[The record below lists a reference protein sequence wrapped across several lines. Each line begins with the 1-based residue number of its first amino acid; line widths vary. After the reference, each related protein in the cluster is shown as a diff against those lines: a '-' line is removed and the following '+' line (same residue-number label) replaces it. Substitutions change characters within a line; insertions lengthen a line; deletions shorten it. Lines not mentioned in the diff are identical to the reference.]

1 MHYITIIICCSFL
14 ALCYIVSR
22 NVSRFKKSH
31 GQSHEEFLE
40 QESKANSV
48 RKADISAL
56 PYIEIPLD
64 ELPLDALSA
73 CGYVSLA
80 EELRAL
86 ASVKI
91 LNLSMYTNT
100 ELKLMYG
107 PANLTALSDCDD
119 AYTSLIML
127 LNKIGAS
134 LLEADRPDDAE
145 KFLSFAVSIGS
156 DITTSYT
163 MLATL
168 YAEKHDTNRLDQ
180 LIQKADSITSLS
192 GKTIQSK
199 LHAISSGLK
208 R

>member
-14 ALCYIVSR
+14 ALCYVVSR
-22 NVSRFKKSH
+22 NVSRFKKTH

-40 QESKANSV
+40 QESRANSV

-56 PYIEIPLD
+56 PYVEIPLD

-73 CGYVSLA
+73 CGYSALA

-127 LNKIGAS
+127 LNKIGTS

-145 KFLSFAVSIGS
+145 KFLSFAISIGS

-168 YAEKHDTNRLDQ
+168 YAKKHDINRIDL
-180 LIQKADSITSLS
+180 LIGNADSLTSLS
-192 GKTIQSK
+192 GKTIQSN
-199 LHAISSGLK
+199 LRSIRSGLK
-208 R
+208 

>member
-40 QESKANSV
+40 QESRANSV

-56 PYIEIPLD
+56 PYVEIPLN
-64 ELPLDALSA
+64 ELPLDALSTCSCSA
-73 CGYVSLA
+73 LA

-134 LLEADRPDDAE
+134 LLEADLPDDAE
-145 KFLSFAVSIGS
+145 KFLSFAISIGS

-168 YAEKHDTNRLDQ
+168 YAKKHDINRIDR
-180 LIQKADSITSLS
+180 LIGNADSLTSLS
-192 GKTIQSK
+192 GKTIQSNLRSIK
-199 LHAISSGLK
+199 SGLK
-208 R
+208 

>member
-14 ALCYIVSR
+14 ALCYVVSR
-22 NVSRFKKSH
+22 NVSRFKKTH

-40 QESKANSV
+40 QESRANSV

-56 PYIEIPLD
+56 PYVEIPLD

-73 CGYVSLA
+73 CGYSALA

-145 KFLSFAVSIGS
+145 KFLSFAISIGS

-168 YAEKHDTNRLDQ
+168 YAKKHDINRIDL
-180 LIQKADSITSLS
+180 LIGNADSLTSLS
-192 GKTIQSK
+192 GKTIQSNLRSIK
-199 LHAISSGLK
+199 SGLK
-208 R
+208 

>member
-14 ALCYIVSR
+14 ALCYVVSR
-22 NVSRFKKSH
+22 NVSRFKKTH

-40 QESKANSV
+40 QESRANSV

-56 PYIEIPLD
+56 PYVEIPLD

-73 CGYVSLA
+73 CGYSALA
-80 EELRAL
+80 EKLRAL

-145 KFLSFAVSIGS
+145 KFLSFAISIGS

-168 YAEKHDTNRLDQ
+168 YAKKHDINRIDW
-180 LIQKADSITSLS
+180 LIENADSLTSLS
-192 GKTIQSK
+192 GKTIQSN
-199 LHAISSGLK
+199 LRSIRSGLK
-208 R
+208 

>member
-14 ALCYIVSR
+14 ALCYVVSR
-22 NVSRFKKSH
+22 NVSRFKKTH
-31 GQSHEEFLE
+31 GQSHEEFLD
-40 QESKANSV
+40 QESRANSV

-56 PYIEIPLD
+56 PYVEIPLD

-73 CGYVSLA
+73 CGYSALA
-80 EELRAL
+80 EKLRAL

-145 KFLSFAVSIGS
+145 KFLSFAISIGS

-168 YAEKHDTNRLDQ
+168 YAKKHDINRIDR
-180 LIQKADSITSLS
+180 LIGNADSLTSLS
-192 GKTIQSK
+192 GKTIQSN
-199 LHAISSGLK
+199 LRSIRSGLK
-208 R
+208 

>member
-14 ALCYIVSR
+14 ALCYVVSR
-22 NVSRFKKSH
+22 NVSRFKKTH

-40 QESKANSV
+40 QESRANSV

-56 PYIEIPLD
+56 PYVEIPLD

-73 CGYVSLA
+73 CGYSALA
-80 EELRAL
+80 EKLRAL

-107 PANLTALSDCDD
+107 PANLTALSDCDN

-145 KFLSFAVSIGS
+145 KFLSFAISIGS

-168 YAEKHDTNRLDQ
+168 YAKKHDINRIDR
-180 LIQKADSITSLS
+180 LIGNADSLTSLS
-192 GKTIQSK
+192 GKTIQSN
-199 LHAISSGLK
+199 LRSIRSGLK
-208 R
+208 

>member
-40 QESKANSV
+40 QESRANSV

-56 PYIEIPLD
+56 PYVEIPLN

-73 CGYVSLA
+73 CGCSALA

-145 KFLSFAVSIGS
+145 KFLSFAISIGS

-168 YAEKHDTNRLDQ
+168 YAKKHDINRIDW
-180 LIQKADSITSLS
+180 LIGNADSLTSLS
-192 GKTIQSK
+192 GKTIQNNLRSIK
-199 LHAISSGLK
+199 SGLK
-208 R
+208 

>member
-14 ALCYIVSR
+14 ALCYVVSR
-22 NVSRFKKSH
+22 NVSRFKKTH

-40 QESKANSV
+40 QESRANSV
-48 RKADISAL
+48 RKADITAL
-56 PYIEIPLD
+56 PYVEIPLD

-73 CGYVSLA
+73 CGYSALS

-145 KFLSFAVSIGS
+145 KFLSFAISIGS

-168 YAEKHDTNRLDQ
+168 YAKKHDINRIDR
-180 LIQKADSITSLS
+180 LIGNADSLTSLS
-192 GKTIQSK
+192 GKTIQSN
-199 LHAISSGLK
+199 LRSIRSGLK
-208 R
+208 

>member
-14 ALCYIVSR
+14 ALCYVVSR
-22 NVSRFKKSH
+22 NVSRFKKTH

-40 QESKANSV
+40 QESRANSV

-56 PYIEIPLD
+56 PYVEIPLD

-73 CGYVSLA
+73 CGYSALA
-80 EELRAL
+80 EKLRAL

-145 KFLSFAVSIGS
+145 KFLSFAISIGS

-168 YAEKHDTNRLDQ
+168 YAKKHDINRIDW
-180 LIQKADSITSLS
+180 LIGNADSLTSLS
-192 GKTIQSK
+192 GKTIQSN
-199 LHAISSGLK
+199 LRSIRSGLK
-208 R
+208 

>member
-40 QESKANSV
+40 QESRANSV

-56 PYIEIPLD
+56 PYVEIPLD

-73 CGYVSLA
+73 CGYSALA

-145 KFLSFAVSIGS
+145 KFLSFAISIGS

-168 YAEKHDTNRLDQ
+168 YAKKHDINRIDR
-180 LIQKADSITSLS
+180 LIGNADSLTSLS
-192 GKTIQSK
+192 GKTIQSN
-199 LHAISSGLK
+199 LRSIRSGLK
-208 R
+208 

>member
-14 ALCYIVSR
+14 ALCYVVSR
-22 NVSRFKKSH
+22 NVSRFKKTH

-40 QESKANSV
+40 QESRANSV

-56 PYIEIPLD
+56 PYVEIPLD

-73 CGYVSLA
+73 CGYSALA

-145 KFLSFAVSIGS
+145 KFLSFAISIGS

-168 YAEKHDTNRLDQ
+168 YAKKHDINRIDW
-180 LIQKADSITSLS
+180 LIGNADSLTSLS
-192 GKTIQSK
+192 GKTIQSN
-199 LHAISSGLK
+199 LRSIRSGLK
-208 R
+208 

>member
-14 ALCYIVSR
+14 ALCYVVSR
-22 NVSRFKKSH
+22 NVSRFKKTH
-31 GQSHEEFLE
+31 GQSHEELLE
-40 QESKANSV
+40 QESRANSV

-56 PYIEIPLD
+56 PYVEIPLD

-73 CGYVSLA
+73 CGYSALA

-145 KFLSFAVSIGS
+145 KFLSFAISIGS

-168 YAEKHDTNRLDQ
+168 YAKNHDINRIDL
-180 LIQKADSITSLS
+180 LIGNADSLTSLS
-192 GKTIQSK
+192 GKTIQSN
-199 LHAISSGLK
+199 LRSIRSGLK
-208 R
+208 

>member
-40 QESKANSV
+40 QESRANSV

-56 PYIEIPLD
+56 PYVEIPLN

-73 CGYVSLA
+73 CGCSALV

-145 KFLSFAVSIGS
+145 KFLSFAISIGS

-168 YAEKHDTNRLDQ
+168 YAKKHDINRIDR
-180 LIQKADSITSLS
+180 LIGNADSLTSLS
-192 GKTIQSK
+192 GKTIQSN
-199 LHAISSGLK
+199 LRSIRSGLK
-208 R
+208 

>member
-14 ALCYIVSR
+14 ALCYVVSR
-22 NVSRFKKSH
+22 NVSRFKKTH

-40 QESKANSV
+40 QESRANSV

-56 PYIEIPLD
+56 PYVEIPLD

-73 CGYVSLA
+73 CGYSALA

-107 PANLTALSDCDD
+107 PANLTALSDCDN

-145 KFLSFAVSIGS
+145 KFLSFAISIGS

-168 YAEKHDTNRLDQ
+168 YAKKHDINRIDW
-180 LIQKADSITSLS
+180 LIGNADSLTSLS
-192 GKTIQSK
+192 GKTIQSN
-199 LHAISSGLK
+199 LRSIRSGLK
-208 R
+208 

>member
-40 QESKANSV
+40 QESRANSV

-56 PYIEIPLD
+56 PYVEIPLD
-64 ELPLDALSA
+64 ELPLDALST
-73 CGYVSLA
+73 CGCSALA

-145 KFLSFAVSIGS
+145 KFLSFAISIGS

-168 YAEKHDTNRLDQ
+168 YAKKHDINRIDL
-180 LIQKADSITSLS
+180 LIGNADSLTSLS
-192 GKTIQSK
+192 GKTIQSNLRSIK
-199 LHAISSGLK
+199 SGLK
-208 R
+208 

>member
-14 ALCYIVSR
+14 ALCYVVSR
-22 NVSRFKKSH
+22 NVSRFKKTH

-56 PYIEIPLD
+56 SYVEIPLD
-64 ELPLDALSA
+64 KLPLDALSA
-73 CGYVSLA
+73 CGYSALA

-145 KFLSFAVSIGS
+145 KFLSFAISIGS

-168 YAEKHDTNRLDQ
+168 YAKKHDINRIDR
-180 LIQKADSITSLS
+180 LIGNADSLTSLS
-192 GKTIQSK
+192 GKTIQSN
-199 LHAISSGLK
+199 LRSIRSGLK
-208 R
+208 

>member
-40 QESKANSV
+40 QESRANSV

-56 PYIEIPLD
+56 PYVEIPLD

-73 CGYVSLA
+73 CGYSALA

-145 KFLSFAVSIGS
+145 KFLSFAISIGS

-168 YAEKHDTNRLDQ
+168 YAKKHDINRIDR
-180 LIQKADSITSLS
+180 LIRNADSLTSLS
-192 GKTIQSK
+192 GKTIQSNLRSIK
-199 LHAISSGLK
+199 SGLK
-208 R
+208 

>member
-14 ALCYIVSR
+14 ALCYVVSR
-22 NVSRFKKSH
+22 NVSRFKKTH

-40 QESKANSV
+40 QESRANSV

-56 PYIEIPLD
+56 PYVEIPLD

-73 CGYVSLA
+73 CGYSALA

-145 KFLSFAVSIGS
+145 KFLSFAISIGS

-168 YAEKHDTNRLDQ
+168 YVKKHDINRIDR
-180 LIQKADSITSLS
+180 LIGNADSLTSLS
-192 GKTIQSK
+192 GKTIQSN
-199 LHAISSGLK
+199 LRSIRSGLK
-208 R
+208 

>member
-14 ALCYIVSR
+14 ALCYVVSR

-40 QESKANSV
+40 QESRANSV

-56 PYIEIPLD
+56 PYVEIPLD
-64 ELPLDALSA
+64 ELPLDALST
-73 CGYVSLA
+73 CGCSALA

-168 YAEKHDTNRLDQ
+168 YAKKHDINRIDR
-180 LIQKADSITSLS
+180 LIGNADSLTSLS
-192 GKTIQSK
+192 GKTIQSNLRSIK
-199 LHAISSGLK
+199 SELK
-208 R
+208 

>member
-40 QESKANSV
+40 QESRANSV

-56 PYIEIPLD
+56 PYVEIPLN
-64 ELPLDALSA
+64 ELPLDALST
-73 CGYVSLA
+73 CGCSALA

-145 KFLSFAVSIGS
+145 KFLSFAISIGS

-168 YAEKHDTNRLDQ
+168 YAKKHDINRIDR
-180 LIQKADSITSLS
+180 LIGNADSLTSLS
-192 GKTIQSK
+192 GKTIQSNLRSIK
-199 LHAISSGLK
+199 SGLK
-208 R
+208 

>member
-40 QESKANSV
+40 QESRANSV

-56 PYIEIPLD
+56 SYVEIPLD

-73 CGYVSLA
+73 CGYSALA

-145 KFLSFAVSIGS
+145 KFLSFAISIGS

-168 YAEKHDTNRLDQ
+168 YAKKHDINRIDR
-180 LIQKADSITSLS
+180 LIGNADSLTSLS
-192 GKTIQSK
+192 GKTIQSN
-199 LHAISSGLK
+199 LRSIRSGLK
-208 R
+208 

>member
-14 ALCYIVSR
+14 ALCYVVSR
-22 NVSRFKKSH
+22 NVSRFKKTH

-40 QESKANSV
+40 QESRANSV

-56 PYIEIPLD
+56 PFVEIPLD
-64 ELPLDALSA
+64 KLPLDALSA
-73 CGYVSLA
+73 CGYSALA
-80 EELRAL
+80 EKLRAL

-145 KFLSFAVSIGS
+145 KFLSFAISIGS

-168 YAEKHDTNRLDQ
+168 YAKKHDINRIDR
-180 LIQKADSITSLS
+180 LIGNADSLTSLS
-192 GKTIQSK
+192 GKTIQSN
-199 LHAISSGLK
+199 LRSIRSGLK
-208 R
+208 

>member
-14 ALCYIVSR
+14 ALCYVVSR
-22 NVSRFKKSH
+22 NVSRFKKTH

-40 QESKANSV
+40 QESRANSV
-48 RKADISAL
+48 RKTDISAL
-56 PYIEIPLD
+56 PYVEIPLD

-73 CGYVSLA
+73 CGYSALA

-145 KFLSFAVSIGS
+145 KFLSFAISIGS

-168 YAEKHDTNRLDQ
+168 YAKKHDINRIDW
-180 LIQKADSITSLS
+180 LIGNADSLTSLS
-192 GKTIQSK
+192 GKTIQSN
-199 LHAISSGLK
+199 LRSIRSGLK
-208 R
+208 

>member
-14 ALCYIVSR
+14 ALCYVVSR
-22 NVSRFKKSH
+22 NVSRFKKTH

-40 QESKANSV
+40 QESRANSV

-56 PYIEIPLD
+56 PYVEIPLA

-73 CGYVSLA
+73 CGYSALA
-80 EELRAL
+80 EELRTL

-145 KFLSFAVSIGS
+145 KFLSFAISIGS

-168 YAEKHDTNRLDQ
+168 YAKKHDINRIDR
-180 LIQKADSITSLS
+180 LIGNADSLTSLS
-192 GKTIQSK
+192 GKTIQNNLRS
-199 LHAISSGLK
+199 IRSGLK
-208 R
+208 

>member
-40 QESKANSV
+40 QESRANSV

-56 PYIEIPLD
+56 PYVEIPLD
-64 ELPLDALSA
+64 ELPLDALST
-73 CGYVSLA
+73 CGCSALA

-145 KFLSFAVSIGS
+145 KFLSFAISIGS

-168 YAEKHDTNRLDQ
+168 YAKKHDINRIDR
-180 LIQKADSITSLS
+180 LIGNADSLTSLS
-192 GKTIQSK
+192 GKTIQSNLRSIK
-199 LHAISSGLK
+199 SGLK
-208 R
+208 

>member
-14 ALCYIVSR
+14 ALCYVVSR
-22 NVSRFKKSH
+22 NVSRFKKTH

-40 QESKANSV
+40 QESRANSV

-56 PYIEIPLD
+56 PYVEIPLD

-73 CGYVSLA
+73 CGYSALA

-145 KFLSFAVSIGS
+145 KFLSFAISIGS

-168 YAEKHDTNRLDQ
+168 YAKKHDINRIDW
-180 LIQKADSITSLS
+180 LIGNADSLTSLS
-192 GKTIQSK
+192 GKTIQSNLRSIK
-199 LHAISSGLK
+199 SELK
-208 R
+208 

>member
-40 QESKANSV
+40 QESRANSV

-56 PYIEIPLD
+56 PYVEIPLN
-64 ELPLDALSA
+64 ELPLDALST
-73 CGYVSLA
+73 CGCSALA

-168 YAEKHDTNRLDQ
+168 YAKKHDINRIDW
-180 LIQKADSITSLS
+180 LIGNADSLTSLS
-192 GKTIQSK
+192 GKTIQSN
-199 LHAISSGLK
+199 LRSIRSGLK
-208 R
+208 

>member
-14 ALCYIVSR
+14 ALCYVVSR
-22 NVSRFKKSH
+22 NVSRFKKTH
-31 GQSHEEFLE
+31 GQSHEELLE
-40 QESKANSV
+40 QESRANSV

-56 PYIEIPLD
+56 PYVEIPLD

-73 CGYVSLA
+73 CGYSALA

-145 KFLSFAVSIGS
+145 KFLSFAISIGS

-168 YAEKHDTNRLDQ
+168 YAKKHDINRIDW
-180 LIQKADSITSLS
+180 LIGNADSLTSLS
-192 GKTIQSK
+192 GKTIQSN
-199 LHAISSGLK
+199 LRSIRSGLK
-208 R
+208 

>member
-40 QESKANSV
+40 QESRANSV

-56 PYIEIPLD
+56 PYVEIPLD

-73 CGYVSLA
+73 CGYSALA

-134 LLEADRPDDAE
+134 LLEAGRPDDAE
-145 KFLSFAVSIGS
+145 KFLSFAISIGS

-168 YAEKHDTNRLDQ
+168 YAKKHDINRIDL
-180 LIQKADSITSLS
+180 LIGNADSLTSLS
-192 GKTIQSK
+192 GKTIQSN
-199 LHAISSGLK
+199 LRSIRSGLK
-208 R
+208 

>member
-1 MHYITIIICCSFL
+1 M
-14 ALCYIVSR
+14 
-22 NVSRFKKSH
+22 
-31 GQSHEEFLE
+31 
-40 QESKANSV
+40 

-64 ELPLDALSA
+64 KLPLDALSA

-180 LIQKADSITSLS
+180 LIQTAASITSLS
-192 GKTIQSK
+192 GRTIQNK

>member
-14 ALCYIVSR
+14 ALCYVVSR
-22 NVSRFKKSH
+22 NVSRFKKTH

-40 QESKANSV
+40 QESRANSV
-48 RKADISAL
+48 RKTDISAL
-56 PYIEIPLD
+56 PYVEIPLD

-73 CGYVSLA
+73 CGYSALA

-145 KFLSFAVSIGS
+145 KFLSFAISIGS

-168 YAEKHDTNRLDQ
+168 YAKKHDINRIDR
-180 LIQKADSITSLS
+180 LIGNADSLTSLS
-192 GKTIQSK
+192 GKTIQSN
-199 LHAISSGLK
+199 LRSIRSELK
-208 R
+208 

>member
-14 ALCYIVSR
+14 ALCYVVSR
-22 NVSRFKKSH
+22 NVSRFKKTH

-40 QESKANSV
+40 QESRANSV
-48 RKADISAL
+48 RKADITAL
-56 PYIEIPLD
+56 PYVEIPLD

-73 CGYVSLA
+73 CGYSALA
-80 EELRAL
+80 EKLRAL

-91 LNLSMYTNT
+91 LNLSTYTNT

-107 PANLTALSDCDD
+107 PANFTALSDCDD

-145 KFLSFAVSIGS
+145 KFLSFAISIGS

-168 YAEKHDTNRLDQ
+168 YAKKHDINRIDR
-180 LIQKADSITSLS
+180 LIGNADSLTSLS
-192 GKTIQSK
+192 GKTIQSN
-199 LHAISSGLK
+199 LRSIRSGLK
-208 R
+208 

>member
-14 ALCYIVSR
+14 ALCYVVSR
-22 NVSRFKKSH
+22 NVSRFKKTH

-40 QESKANSV
+40 QESRANSV

-56 PYIEIPLD
+56 PYVEIPLD

-73 CGYVSLA
+73 CGYSALA

-107 PANLTALSDCDD
+107 PANLTALSDCDN

-145 KFLSFAVSIGS
+145 KFLSFAISIGS

-168 YAEKHDTNRLDQ
+168 YAKKHDINRIDR
-180 LIQKADSITSLS
+180 LIGNADSLTSLS
-192 GKTIQSK
+192 GKTIQSN
-199 LHAISSGLK
+199 LRSIRSGLK
-208 R
+208 

>member
-14 ALCYIVSR
+14 ALCYVVSR
-22 NVSRFKKSH
+22 NVSRFKKTH

-40 QESKANSV
+40 QESRANAV

-56 PYIEIPLD
+56 PYVEIPLD

-73 CGYVSLA
+73 CGYSALA

-145 KFLSFAVSIGS
+145 KFLSFAISIGS

-168 YAEKHDTNRLDQ
+168 YAKKHDITRIDL
-180 LIQKADSITSLS
+180 LIGNADSLTSLS
-192 GKTIQSK
+192 GKTIQSN
-199 LHAISSGLK
+199 LRSVRSGLK
-208 R
+208 

>member
-14 ALCYIVSR
+14 ALCYVVSR
-22 NVSRFKKSH
+22 NVSRFKKTH

-40 QESKANSV
+40 QESRANSV

-56 PYIEIPLD
+56 PYVEIPLD

-73 CGYVSLA
+73 CGYSALA
-80 EELRAL
+80 EKLRAL

-91 LNLSMYTNT
+91 LNLSTYTNT

-107 PANLTALSDCDD
+107 PANFTALSDCDD
-119 AYTSLIML
+119 AYTSLILL

-134 LLEADRPDDAE
+134 LLKADRPDDAE
-145 KFLSFAVSIGS
+145 KFLSFAISIGS

-168 YAEKHDTNRLDQ
+168 YAKKHDINRIDR
-180 LIQKADSITSLS
+180 LIGNADSLTSLS
-192 GKTIQSK
+192 GKTIQSN
-199 LHAISSGLK
+199 LRSIRSGLK
-208 R
+208 

>member
-14 ALCYIVSR
+14 ALCYVVSR
-22 NVSRFKKSH
+22 NVSRFKKTH

-40 QESKANSV
+40 QESRANSV

-56 PYIEIPLD
+56 PFVEIPLD
-64 ELPLDALSA
+64 ELPLDTLSA
-73 CGYVSLA
+73 CGYSALA
-80 EELRAL
+80 EKLRAL

-145 KFLSFAVSIGS
+145 KFLSFAISIGS

-168 YAEKHDTNRLDQ
+168 YAKKHDINRIDR
-180 LIQKADSITSLS
+180 LIGNADSLTSLS
-192 GKTIQSK
+192 GKTIQSN
-199 LHAISSGLK
+199 LRSIRSGLK
-208 R
+208 

>member
-14 ALCYIVSR
+14 ALCYVVSR
-22 NVSRFKKSH
+22 NVSRFKKTH

-48 RKADISAL
+48 RKADITAL
-56 PYIEIPLD
+56 PYVEIPLD

-73 CGYVSLA
+73 CGYSALA

-145 KFLSFAVSIGS
+145 KFLSFAISIGS

-168 YAEKHDTNRLDQ
+168 YAKKHDITRIDRL
-180 LIQKADSITSLS
+180 IGNADSLTSLS
-192 GKTIQSK
+192 GKTIQSN
-199 LHAISSGLK
+199 LRSIRSGLK
-208 R
+208 

>member
-14 ALCYIVSR
+14 ALCYVVSR
-22 NVSRFKKSH
+22 NVSRFKKTH

-40 QESKANSV
+40 QESRANSV

-56 PYIEIPLD
+56 PYVEIPLD

-73 CGYVSLA
+73 CGYSALA

-145 KFLSFAVSIGS
+145 KFLSFAISIGS

-168 YAEKHDTNRLDQ
+168 YAKKHDINRIDW
-180 LIQKADSITSLS
+180 LIGNADSLTSLS
-192 GKTIQSK
+192 GKTIQSN
-199 LHAISSGLK
+199 LRSIRSRLK
-208 R
+208 

>member
-14 ALCYIVSR
+14 ALCYVVSR
-22 NVSRFKKSH
+22 NVSRFKKTH

-40 QESKANSV
+40 QESRANSV

-56 PYIEIPLD
+56 PYVEIPLD

-73 CGYVSLA
+73 CGYSALA
-80 EELRAL
+80 EKLRTL

-145 KFLSFAVSIGS
+145 KFLSFAISIGS

-168 YAEKHDTNRLDQ
+168 YAKKHDINRIDR
-180 LIQKADSITSLS
+180 LIGNADSLTSLS
-192 GKTIQSK
+192 GKTIQSN
-199 LHAISSGLK
+199 LRSIRSGLK
-208 R
+208 